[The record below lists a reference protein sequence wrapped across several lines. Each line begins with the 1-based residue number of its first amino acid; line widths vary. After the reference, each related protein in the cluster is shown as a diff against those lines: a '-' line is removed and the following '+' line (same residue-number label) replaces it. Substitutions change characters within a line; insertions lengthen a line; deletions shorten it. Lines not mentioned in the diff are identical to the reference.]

1 MSFSFS
7 RIFDCGN
14 SRARQ
19 PAIIEPLTTITTNQI
34 QKPVTEPVIEQ
45 LDKHDEKPA
54 EVVKP
59 ITPKSPH
66 PTQEEIEAKKKQ
78 ELEAYRI

>member
-1 MSFSFS
+1 M
-7 RIFDCGN
+7 
-14 SRARQ
+14 
-19 PAIIEPLTTITTNQI
+19 IEH
-34 QKPVTEPVIEQ
+34 

-66 PTQEEIEAKKKQ
+66 PTQEEIEAKKKR